1 MIESIITFFS
11 NYSWAIAFI
20 HVVVAIIMF
29 FIINWIGSKSVSVGY
44 MQMSMVVKDDSYPAF
59 NFLFKAIAPVIL
71 MIVFVAIVQSIHYE
85 QLSTHCYLIVVYY
98 WLFRV
103 FIIAIYGRF
112 TLTNWKT
119 QFLYWISSIGISLYL
134 YRLIDEVDRILPSPE
149 ALRDQMWILILLF
162 LYSIF
167 NNMVIDRSG
176 SQKRKEKYI
185 KKSYSQFQSKYHEI
199 IKKACNNNYFFIQ
212 IVYSIMIYENFNRPR
227 FVRWIE
233 YIHFSLTKKPHTL
246 GIMQVASSKW
256 INDTQSV
263 ILAINKI
270 KSDCDN
276 IVDDYAKRKE
286 EFSLR
291 LIVRKIAGKY
301 NKDDA
306 YVEEVELLFNTIS
319 DTDNASDALYKA
331 YKHKKL
337 KYDKESYYQFYF
349 KKNKY
354 QCDI

>member
-1 MIESIITFFS
+1 
-11 NYSWAIAFI
+11 
-20 HVVVAIIMF
+20 
-29 FIINWIGSKSVSVGY
+29 
-44 MQMSMVVKDDSYPAF
+44 
-59 NFLFKAIAPVIL
+59 
-71 MIVFVAIVQSIHYE
+71 
-85 QLSTHCYLIVVYY
+85 
-98 WLFRV
+98 
-103 FIIAIYGRF
+103 
-112 TLTNWKT
+112 
-119 QFLYWISSIGISLYL
+119 
-134 YRLIDEVDRILPSPE
+134 
-149 ALRDQMWILILLF
+149 
-162 LYSIF
+162 
-167 NNMVIDRSG
+167 MVIDRSG

-185 KKSYSQFQSKYHEI
+185 KKSYSQLQSKYHEI